1 MSHLIKLLL
10 ALLPVAALQAQH
22 DDVLQV
28 LKRIEANNLELQAA
42 RHATDAQKAEARTQ
56 LNLDNPEL
64 SFSAMKGP
72 DNAKSHEFAIMQG
85 FAFPTHY
92 VAMNRQVKHQN
103 AQADATHALVRR
115 NILLQAHMLCLELI
129 ANEKLMLCLQRRDT
143 TLAHLARLYDQAMKQ
158 GDVSAIDASRLA
170 TQQIALKAD
179 LQQARQQHTEL
190 HAQLQ
195 ALNGGA
201 PLNFSAN
208 RFPEASLPLDTAALF
223 SHHLATHPLVRQSKA
238 EADVAHQN
246 ISTTRTAALPSF
258 GVGYKQSREGFATHR
273 GVQLSMSIPL
283 FAHRSRTKAAKA
295 QAACTELQVKNQ
307 EHELRTALSEQWRR
321 AEQLQLTL
329 KQMPTHTLD
338 QALTLLMQALEA
350 QEITL
355 QQYVQEQAD
364 IFNTLTQRIALELEY
379 HKAIA
384 TLNQHAL

>member
-64 SFSAMKGP
+64 SFSAMQGP

-170 TQQIALKAD
+170 TQQIALQAD

-190 HAQLQ
+190 QAQLQ

-208 RFPEASLPLDTAALF
+208 SFPEAS
-223 SHHLATHPLVRQSKA
+223 
-238 EADVAHQN
+238 
-246 ISTTRTAALPSF
+246 
-258 GVGYKQSREGFATHR
+258 
-273 GVQLSMSIPL
+273 
-283 FAHRSRTKAAKA
+283 
-295 QAACTELQVKNQ
+295 
-307 EHELRTALSEQWRR
+307 
-321 AEQLQLTL
+321 
-329 KQMPTHTLD
+329 
-338 QALTLLMQALEA
+338 
-350 QEITL
+350 
-355 QQYVQEQAD
+355 
-364 IFNTLTQRIALELEY
+364 
-379 HKAIA
+379 
-384 TLNQHAL
+384 